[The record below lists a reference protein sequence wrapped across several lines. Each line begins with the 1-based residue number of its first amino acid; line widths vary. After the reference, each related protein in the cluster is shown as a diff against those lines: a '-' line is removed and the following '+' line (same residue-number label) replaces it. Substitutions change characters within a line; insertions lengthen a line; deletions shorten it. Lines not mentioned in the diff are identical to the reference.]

1 MVIDRDAV
9 APDLRAASDAITSVT
24 RAHENA
30 SLDAQ
35 ELSESLFHDHMP
47 ANIIALGAA
56 WQRGTIPLS
65 RQSLLEALRLN
76 GASVETNL
84 RAFEWGRV
92 AVAGP
97 EAAQSRGHAPMP
109 SLSGAFLDS
118 VAVEDG
124 ELRRLVGV
132 RVDDLLGWG
141 GKRATERYTREVARI
156 RSAEKA
162 RLEGSTALTEAVA
175 SGLHKLIAYKDE
187 YEVALCSSWVCR
199 IFRQGQRSASTCT
212 RRCCALSASSTSSG
226 SVHGSC
232 RACG

>member
-35 ELSESLFHDHMP
+35 ELSESLFHGHMP

-97 EAAQSRGHAPMP
+97 EAAQSRGDAPMP

-141 GKRATERYTREVARI
+141 GKRATERY
-156 RSAEKA
+156 SP
-162 RLEGSTALTEAVA
+162 GSGA
-175 SGLHKLIAYKDE
+175 HP
-187 YEVALCSSWVCR
+187 
-199 IFRQGQRSASTCT
+199 
-212 RRCCALSASSTSSG
+212 LS
-226 SVHGSC
+226 
-232 RACG
+232 